1 MLFDYNYFCLTK
13 KGLTLNRNLT
23 KLNFMHKR
31 LPAFHR
37 YSIKDLERLSNIK
50 AHTLRIWEQRYGML
64 TPQRTD
70 TNIRYYTDTELRY
83 VLNVSL
89 LNQNGYKISKIASMP
104 PEAIEREVIRITNSK
119 SDHDSQI
126 SALVIAMIDLNEI
139 AFNKIF
145 NDSIMRLGFE
155 DTVIQIIFPFL
166 EKIGNLWITGSIRPL
181 HEHFISNLIRQKLIV
196 NIDAHP
202 KQIKANAKK
211 FLLFTPENEIHEL
224 ALLFNYYLLKSRN
237 HDVLY
242 IGLNIPIHD
251 LISVFN
257 HQQPDYLVSCFT
269 VHPKGEVLKNYLNT
283 LSKNFKD
290 SKIVISGYQIRNY
303 KNPLPSNVIRLSDLN
318 SFMEI
323 LNDI

>member
-1 MLFDYNYFCLTK
+1 
-13 KGLTLNRNLT
+13 
-23 KLNFMHKR
+23 MHKR

-70 TNIRYYTDTELRY
+70 TNIRYYTDAELRY

-89 LNQNGYKISKIASMP
+89 LNQNGYKISKIAGMST
-104 PEAIEREVIRITNSK
+104 EAIEREVKRITSSK
-119 SDHDSQI
+119 SDHESQI
-126 SALVIAMIDLNEI
+126 SSLVLAMIDLDEVG
-139 AFNKIF
+139 FNKIF
-145 NDSIMRLGFE
+145 NDSILTMGFE
-155 DTVIQIIFPFL
+155 ETVIHIIFPFL
-166 EKIGNLWITGSIRPL
+166 QKIGNLWITGSIRPL

-202 KQIKANAKK
+202 KNVKPNAKK

-237 HDVLY
+237 HDVVY
-242 IGLNIPIHD
+242 IGLNIPVHD

-257 HQQPDYLVSCFT
+257 HQKPDYLVSCFT
-269 VHPKGEVLKNYLNT
+269 VHPKGEVLKNYLSL

-290 SKIVISGYQIRNY
+290 SKIVVSGYQIRNY
-303 KNPLPSNVIRLSDLN
+303 KGVLPSNVIRLD
-318 SFMEI
+318 
-323 LNDI
+323 DISAFIDIISQL

>member
-1 MLFDYNYFCLTK
+1 
-13 KGLTLNRNLT
+13 
-23 KLNFMHKR
+23 MHKR

-70 TNIRYYTDTELRY
+70 TNIRYYTDAELRY

-89 LNQNGYKISKIASMP
+89 LNQNGYKISKIASLT
-104 PEAIEREVIRITNSK
+104 PEAIEREVKRITNLK
-119 SDHDSQI
+119 SDHESQI
-126 SALVIAMIDLNEI
+126 SALVIAMIDLNEFD
-139 AFNKIF
+139 FNKIF
-145 NDSIMRLGFE
+145 NDSVMRLGFE
-155 DTVIQIIFPFL
+155 ETVIQIIFPFL

-202 KQIKANAKK
+202 KQVKPNAKR

-237 HDVLY
+237 QDVIY
-242 IGLNIPIHD
+242 IGLNIPIYD
-251 LISVFN
+251 LVSVFN
-257 HQQPDYLVSCFT
+257 YQKPDYLISCFT
-269 VHPKGEVLKNYLNT
+269 VHPKGEVLKNYVNT
-283 LSKNFKD
+283 LSENFKE
-290 SKIVISGYQIRNY
+290 SQIILSGYQIRHY
-303 KNPLPSNVIRLSDLN
+303 KGSLPSNVVRLTDVK
-318 SFMEI
+318 SFI
-323 LNDI
+323 DIISKI

>member
-1 MLFDYNYFCLTK
+1 MQK
-13 KGLTLNRNLT
+13 K
-23 KLNFMHKR
+23 

-37 YSIKDLERLSNIK
+37 YSIKDLEQLSNIK

-64 TPQRTD
+64 KPQRTD
-70 TNIRYYTDTELRY
+70 TNIRYYTDNELRY

-89 LNQNGYKISKIASMP
+89 LNQNGYKISKIASLS
-104 PEAIEREVIRITNSK
+104 PETIEREVKRITNSK
-119 SDHDSQI
+119 SDHESQI

-145 NDSIMRLGFE
+145 NDSILRLGFE
-155 DTVIQIIFPFL
+155 ATIIQIIFPFL
-166 EKIGNLWITGSIRPL
+166 EKIGTLWITGSIRPL

-202 KQIKANAKK
+202 KQVKPNAKK

-237 HDVLY
+237 HDVVY
-242 IGLNIPIHD
+242 IGLNIPLHD
-251 LISVFN
+251 LLSVFN
-257 HQQPDYLVSCFT
+257 HQKPDYLVSCFT
-269 VHPKGEVLKNYLNT
+269 VHPKGEVLKNYLGI

-290 SKIVISGYQIRNY
+290 SKIVVSGHQIRNF
-303 KNPLPSNVIRLSDLN
+303 KGNLPPNIIRLMDIN
-318 SFMEI
+318 SFI
-323 LNDI
+323 DIISGI

>member
-1 MLFDYNYFCLTK
+1 
-13 KGLTLNRNLT
+13 
-23 KLNFMHKR
+23 MHKR

-70 TNIRYYTDTELRY
+70 TNIRYYTDAELRY

-89 LNQNGYKISKIASMP
+89 LNQNGYKISKIASLK
-104 PEAIEREVIRITNSK
+104 PEAIEREVKRITNLK
-119 SDHDSQI
+119 SDHESQI
-126 SALVIAMIDLNEI
+126 SALVIAMIDLNEFD
-139 AFNKIF
+139 FNKIF
-145 NDSIMRLGFE
+145 NDSVMRLGFE
-155 DTVIQIIFPFL
+155 ETVIQIIFPFL

-202 KQIKANAKK
+202 KQVKPNAKR

-237 HDVLY
+237 QDVIY
-242 IGLNIPIHD
+242 IGLNIPIYD
-251 LISVFN
+251 LVSVFN
-257 HQQPDYLVSCFT
+257 YQKPDYLISCFT
-269 VHPKGEVLKNYLNT
+269 VHPKGEVLKNYVNT
-283 LSKNFKD
+283 LSKNFKE
-290 SKIVISGYQIRNY
+290 SQIILSGYQIRHY
-303 KNPLPSNVIRLSDLN
+303 KGSLPSNVVRLTDVK
-318 SFMEI
+318 SFI
-323 LNDI
+323 DIISKI